1 MEDLFYSF
9 NPWWDNQPFDSGIS
23 RPDYLSQIDFGR
35 KQIEILIGSRRTGK
49 TTLLKQLVH
58 ALLKESFSPHHI
70 LYLTLDHPRL
80 ASTPISQHLTS
91 FRKLHNL
98 DRRTKLYLFFDEVQE
113 SPNWEAELKA
123 VYDLDNV
130 KIFCTGSTASLIK
143 SQGGKLTGRQIV
155 TTLYPLSFSEFL
167 KFRSLTIS
175 PSEPYKSE
183 SEAEKYLQL
192 GGYPENVL
200 HPSPEYLK
208 NLLSD
213 ILARD
218 ILRTFP
224 VRKPAPLKDI
234 VLLLASSVGSR
245 TSFNKFARVLDISVD
260 TVRDYIYYLEQS
272 FLVKTMTKWTP
283 SHTEKVYA
291 SKKIYFIDTGIKS
304 LLTGEG
310 DLGAKA
316 ENAVFVNLL
325 RGERTPGYFAESERE
340 VDFVLGKPG
349 IPYPIEVKYLSAL
362 YWDDKKFA
370 GMRLFFKRHPQTKNA
385 LIVTKN
391 VEREFIEG
399 QTRIQAI
406 PLWKF
411 LKNDPAHFMIND

>member
-1 MEDLFYSF
+1 MEDLFYAL
-9 NPWWDNQPFDSGIS
+9 NPWWENQPYDTGIP
-23 RPDYLSQIDFGR
+23 RPDYLSRFDFAR

-49 TTLLKQLVH
+49 TTLFKQLIH
-58 ALLKESFSPHHI
+58 AVLKESFSPRHI
-70 LYLTLDHPRL
+70 LYLALDHPRL
-80 ASTPISQHLTS
+80 ASTPISQHLNS

-98 DRRTKLYLFFDEVQE
+98 DRRTSLYLFFDEVQE

-130 KIFCTGSTASLIK
+130 KIFCTGSTASLVQ

-155 TTLYPLSFSEFL
+155 TTLYPLSFSEYL
-167 KFRSLTIS
+167 NFRGCDIS
-175 PSEPYKSE
+175 PSEPYRSE
-183 SEAEKYLQL
+183 TEAEKYLQL

-200 HPSPEYLK
+200 HPSPDYLK
-208 NLLSD
+208 NLFND

-224 VRKPAPLKDI
+224 VRKPVPLKDM

-245 TSFNKFARVLDISVD
+245 TSFNRISRVLDISVD
-260 TVRDYIYYLEQS
+260 TIREYVTYLEQS
-272 FLVKTMTKWTP
+272 FLVKPMTKWTL
-283 SHTEKVYA
+283 SHTDKVYA
-291 SKKIYFIDTGIKS
+291 AKKIYFIDTGIKS

-316 ENAVFVNLL
+316 ENAVFSHLL
-325 RGERTPGYFAESERE
+325 RSEWTPGYFAESERE
-340 VDFVLGKPG
+340 VDFVLGTPSA
-349 IPYPIEVKYLSAL
+349 PCPIEVKYVSVLD
-362 YWDDKKFA
+362 WDDRRFA
-370 GMRLFFKRHPQTKNA
+370 GMRLFFKQYPHTRTA

-391 VEREFIEG
+391 TEREFTVG
-399 QTRIQAI
+399 QTRIQAV

-411 LKNDPAHFMIND
+411 LKENPAYFVTDV